1 MNETIATTGTVAP
14 EIEPIATHPIVEPTT
29 VVSTG
34 TLSQETLEGKI
45 EGVANLIGDVA
56 ASSGL
61 PEGTVADAALHGLEN
76 VVGTVQTDLANHAN
90 DLTTAVDGL
99 VAVANNSTTV
109 AAKVS
114 PAAASK
120 VQTIEQKI
128 AAFAADIGADIA
140 GLFEHIKL

>member
-1 MNETIATTGTVAP
+1 
-14 EIEPIATHPIVEPTT
+14 
-29 VVSTG
+29 
-34 TLSQETLEGKI
+34 
-45 EGVANLIGDVA
+45 
-56 ASSGL
+56 
-61 PEGTVADAALHGLEN
+61 
-76 VVGTVQTDLANHAN
+76 
-90 DLTTAVDGL
+90 
-99 VAVANNSTTV
+99 V

>member
-1 MNETIATTGTVAP
+1 MNETITTTGTVAP
-14 EIEPIATHPIVEPTT
+14 VFEPYTNHPIVEPTA
-29 VVSTG
+29 VVSAG
-34 TLSQETLEGKI
+34 TLSPETLEGKI

-61 PEGTVADAALHGLEN
+61 PQATVADAALHGLEN
-76 VVGTVQTDLANHAN
+76 VVDTIQTDLANHAN
-90 DLTTAVDGL
+90 DLTTAVDGM

-128 AAFAADIGADIA
+128 AAFAADIRADIA